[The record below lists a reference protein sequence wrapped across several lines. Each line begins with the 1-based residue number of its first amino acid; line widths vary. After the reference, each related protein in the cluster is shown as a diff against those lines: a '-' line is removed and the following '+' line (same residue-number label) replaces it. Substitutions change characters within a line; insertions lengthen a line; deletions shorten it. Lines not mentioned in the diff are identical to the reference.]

1 MSLACLTILRDRL
14 STTKTDT
21 VLFFLVL
28 SYLLQIEHK
37 AMLLYF
43 TGDGLCSL
51 EQVVDIDLYFRGG
64 GLSNYSHFLLCLVI
78 FFFFFFFS
86 FSVDGDFFWGGGL
99 FGQGRDIF

>member
-1 MSLACLTILRDRL
+1 MSFAGLTIFLDRL
-14 STTKTDT
+14 STKKTDT

-64 GLSNYSHFLLCLVI
+64 CPTI
-78 FFFFFFFS
+78 FIFIPP
-86 FSVDGDFFWGGGL
+86 FWGGNFSSFSGEGNFGGVFFL
-99 FGQGRDIF
+99 FGQGKGHFSG